1 MLTFFNQKAG
11 YKTFIVIF
19 PHINRWDTTFIV
31 PTNKLADQTSKSM
44 DSINETE
51 KQLIENRTQSFFHY
65 QNPKMKNEN
74 SLQEELYRVSS
85 SNKYHQDNEKQLLK
99 KKANSRTR

>member
-1 MLTFFNQKAG
+1 
-11 YKTFIVIF
+11 
-19 PHINRWDTTFIV
+19 
-31 PTNKLADQTSKSM
+31 M

-74 SLQEELYRVSS
+74 SLGGAILGIF
-85 SNKYHQDNEKQLLK
+85 L
-99 KKANSRTR
+99 